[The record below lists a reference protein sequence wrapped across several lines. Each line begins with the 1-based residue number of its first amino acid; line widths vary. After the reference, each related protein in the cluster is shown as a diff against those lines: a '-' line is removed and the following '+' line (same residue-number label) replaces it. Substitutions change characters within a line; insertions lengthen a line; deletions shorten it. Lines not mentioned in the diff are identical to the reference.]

1 VSAPRERLLTARF
14 VLLVASG
21 TGYFAAQGTVFPL
34 LARYI
39 ERELG
44 GGDVAVGVATGVFAL
59 GAVVIR
65 PLAGLA
71 GDRFGRRML
80 VLVGATTYAVS
91 VLLYAPAAEAGGVA
105 LLLLPRILSGL
116 SGGMIYV
123 GQATMATEMAPPARQ
138 GEAVSYYSVA
148 VFGGLALGP
157 IVGEAVLDASGFRA
171 AFLVAAGFAVASAL
185 LALGLPETR
194 TPVDAPAPT
203 GADPRPRR
211 RLLHPAA
218 LRSGTLLFLGGFTA
232 VGFFTFMPLH
242 AEDLGVEEVGPV
254 YTTYSIATMATRVGC
269 ARLPD
274 KLSRHALGTV
284 ALAGT
289 ALAGILIGVW
299 REPPAL
305 YVAPVVLAAG
315 MAFLFPT
322 FVLAGIDAAPA
333 SERASV
339 VGTTT
344 AFNDLANGIGG
355 LLLGVVAAATGYPE
369 AFLVAAGLSV
379 VGLVLLQT
387 GFVPTMRSGA
397 APSRA
402 APGDQGQS

>member
-1 VSAPRERLLTARF
+1 VPAETPTRLLSARF

-34 LARYI
+34 LPRYI

-71 GDRFGRRML
+71 GDRFGRRFL

-91 VLLYAPAAEAGGVA
+91 VLLYAPAAEAGGVP

-123 GQATMATEMAPPARQ
+123 GQATMATELAPPARQ

-157 IVGEAVLDASGFRA
+157 IVGEAALDLSGFVA
-171 AFLVAAGFAVASAL
+171 AFLVAVGFAAASAL

-194 TPVDAPAPT
+194 RPGPRVHDAAGVPL
-203 GADPRPRR
+203 PRR

-218 LRSGTLLFLGGFTA
+218 LRSGSVLFLGGFTA

-242 AEDLGVEEVGPV
+242 AEDLGVDEIGPV
-254 YTTYSIATMATRVGC
+254 YTIYAIATMAMRVGG

-274 KLSRHALGTV
+274 RLSRHTLGVV
-284 ALAGT
+284 ALVGT
-289 ALAGILIGVW
+289 ALAGGVLGLW
-299 REPPAL
+299 RDPAAL
-305 YVAPVVLAAG
+305 YVAPIVLAAG

-322 FVLAGIDAAPA
+322 FVLAGIDAAPP

-344 AFNDLANGIGG
+344 AFNDLANGMGG
-355 LLLGVVAAATGYPE
+355 LLLGVVASLSGYPE
-369 AFLVAAGLSV
+369 AFLVAGALSV
-379 VGLVLLQT
+379 AGLVLLEL
-387 GFVPTMRSGA
+387 GFVPAMGA
-397 APSRA
+397 ARTDPTVGEPQR
-402 APGDQGQS
+402 QS

>member
-1 VSAPRERLLTARF
+1 VPAGAGVPVGSQERLLTARF

-34 LARYI
+34 LPRYI

-59 GAVVIR
+59 GAVIIR

-71 GDRFGRRML
+71 GDRFGRRTL

-123 GQATMATEMAPPARQ
+123 GQATMATELAPPARR

-157 IVGEAVLDASGFRA
+157 IVGELALDASGFSG
-171 AFLVAAGFAVASAL
+171 AFLVAVGFAAASAL

-194 TPVDAPAPT
+194 TPIAADL
-203 GADPRPRR
+203 GAVTPRP

-218 LRSGTLLFLGGFTA
+218 LRSGAVLFLGGFTA

-242 AEDLGVEEVGPV
+242 AEDLGVDDVGPI
-254 YTTYSIATMATRVGC
+254 YTTYAVATMAMRVGG

-274 KLSRHALGTV
+274 RLSRHTLGVV
-284 ALAGT
+284 ALVGT
-289 ALAGILIGVW
+289 ALAGGLLGVW
-299 REPPAL
+299 REPAAL
-305 YVAPVVLAAG
+305 YVAPVVLAVG

-355 LLLGVVAAATGYPE
+355 LLLGVVASLSGYPE
-369 AFLVAAGLSV
+369 AFLVAGALSIA
-379 VGLVLLQT
+379 GLVLLQL
-387 GFVPTMRSGA
+387 GFVPAMR
-397 APSRA
+397 APRA
-402 APGDQGQS
+402 VPTP